1 MAAKLGYA
9 NKQIVFKQVRPGNR
23 RSMLDNGQVDMVVA
37 SWPIT
42 DGSSAIVDFAGPY
55 LTTSVGLL
63 VRSDE
68 HGRFT
73 NDAGSV
79 GDVGD
84 GTVCAV
90 KGDETVGIFR
100 GNHPQARIQE
110 RSSYAQCVTA
120 VQVGS
125 ADAIASDM
133 AVLSGLQAAN
143 GPQYMD
149 VIADK
154 GEVSYGIAV
163 SQGISQLAQ
172 KIAEALE
179 DMVEDGSW
187 TAAKDTFTSQTK
199 LTVSL
204 NGDLKTIVSD
214 AE

>member
-1 MAAKLGYA
+1 MTAHTRASTSPSPNTWPPNSAMRTSRSSSNRFAPKT
-9 NKQIVFKQVRPGNR
+9 R

-68 HGRFT
+68 RGRFT

-100 GNHPQARIQE
+100 GNPPAGPDSGAQQLCAVRHGRASRVGGCHSLRYGGAF
-110 RSSYAQCVTA
+110 RSSSGQRAPVYGRDCGQGRGQLWHRRESRHQPIGAENR
-120 VQVGS
+120 GS
-125 ADAIASDM
+125 I
-133 AVLSGLQAAN
+133 GRH
-143 GPQYMD
+143 G
-149 VIADK
+149 
-154 GEVSYGIAV
+154 
-163 SQGISQLAQ
+163 
-172 KIAEALE
+172 
-179 DMVEDGSW
+179 
-187 TAAKDTFTSQTK
+187 
-199 LTVSL
+199 
-204 NGDLKTIVSD
+204 
-214 AE
+214 